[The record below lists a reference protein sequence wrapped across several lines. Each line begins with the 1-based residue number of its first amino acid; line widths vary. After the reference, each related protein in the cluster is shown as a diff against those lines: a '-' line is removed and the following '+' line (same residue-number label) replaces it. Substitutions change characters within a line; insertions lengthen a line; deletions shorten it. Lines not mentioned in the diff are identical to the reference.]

1 MNKYNNN
8 NNNNND
14 DNNSFIKNNNQGVCF
29 KTLPGFYVHL
39 FSLVSQSSGTV
50 WRGRCAWVLIPYPI
64 LPPSLISH
72 TVSVDVIKVSVS
84 ELRSCVNR
92 EVGLAVI
99 PCPILPTSLI
109 SHTVF
114 VDVKHRERRQFR
126 YWRIQMCSSAPVS
139 HTALSN
145 IEHELNCMRT
155 SREKQD

>member
-1 MNKYNNN
+1 MKRE
-8 NNNNND
+8 
-14 DNNSFIKNNNQGVCF
+14 VC
-29 KTLPGFYVHL
+29 LGSD
-39 FSLVSQSSGTV
+39 SLSNF
-50 WRGRCAWVLIPYPI
+50 
-64 LPPSLISH
+64 PPSLISH

-126 YWRIQMCSSAPVS
+126 Y
-139 HTALSN
+139 
-145 IEHELNCMRT
+145 
-155 SREKQD
+155 